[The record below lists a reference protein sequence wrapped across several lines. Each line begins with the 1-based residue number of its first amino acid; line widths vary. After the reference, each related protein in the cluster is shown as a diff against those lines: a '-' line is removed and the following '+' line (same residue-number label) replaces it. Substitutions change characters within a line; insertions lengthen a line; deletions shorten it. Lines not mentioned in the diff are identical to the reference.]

1 MNHRSCLSVACALC
15 LAFVLPACTV
25 GPDYT
30 TPDTPVSTEWS
41 GPDDQLAHAQS
52 GSLSTWWDQFDEPVL
67 TELIERAA
75 SANRDIQ
82 RAVARI
88 DEARALA
95 GVARGARYPQ
105 VDAFAK
111 YDRLQESERTA
122 EAVPSSG
129 SVDNYAFGLDA
140 SWEID
145 VFGRIRR
152 SVEASNAGWDASIE
166 DYRAVSIALFAEV
179 AITYFEVRTLEDR
192 LHVARR
198 NVQIQSDSLDLARA
212 RFEAELVSELDVTQ
226 ARALLAETEST
237 VPALVE
243 AAARATNRLSVLLGD
258 QPGSLESV
266 LAQSSGIPE
275 PPEQLLISTP
285 AEVIRQR
292 PDIRRAERELAAQ
305 TARVGVATAEL
316 YPRFSISGSFG
327 FESESFGSDLFTG
340 DARTFSVG
348 PRVRMPI
355 FNAGRLRNLVDAED
369 ARARQALMA
378 YEQTVLTGL
387 EEATSAIEGLV
398 RERER
403 EVFLRQSVDA
413 ASESAAI
420 SGELYRT
427 GLSDYQRVLE
437 AQRALFTSED
447 ALITSQGRQAANVA
461 ELYRSFG
468 GGWALAD
475 ARLAKWK
482 PLDE

>member
-1 MNHRSCLSVACALC
+1 VNHRSVRSAACGVCLVVA
-15 LAFVLPACTV
+15 LPACTV
-25 GPDYT
+25 GPDYNA
-30 TPDTPVSTEWS
+30 PETPVSTEWS
-41 GPDDQLAHAQS
+41 GPAEQLSHAQS
-52 GSLSTWWDQFDEPVL
+52 GSLSTWWDQFDDPVL
-67 TELIERAA
+67 TELIVRAA
-75 SANRDIQ
+75 SANKDLQ

-95 GVARGARYPQ
+95 GVARGAHYPQ
-105 VDAFAK
+105 VDAFAT
-111 YDRLQESERTA
+111 YDRLRESERTA
-122 EAVPSSG
+122 GAVPSSDA
-129 SVDNYAFGLDA
+129 VDNYAFGLDA

-152 SVEASNAGWDASIE
+152 SVEASRAEWDASIE

-179 AITYFEVRTLEDR
+179 ATTYFEVRTLEER
-192 LHVARR
+192 LGVAQR
-198 NVQIQSDSLDLARA
+198 NVKIQYDSLDIARA
-212 RFEAELVSELDVTQ
+212 RFEAELVSELDVIQ
-226 ARALLAETEST
+226 ARVLLAETEST
-237 VPALVE
+237 VPALIE
-243 AAARATNRLSVLLGD
+243 AAARAKNRLSVLLGD
-258 QPGSLESV
+258 QPGSLNPV

-292 PDIRRAERELAAQ
+292 PDIRRSERELAAQ

-340 DARTFSVG
+340 DARAFSVG
-348 PRVRMPI
+348 PRVRLPI
-355 FNAGRLRNLVDAED
+355 FNSRRLRNLVDAED
-369 ARARQALMA
+369 ARSRQALMA
-378 YEQTVLTGL
+378 YEQAVLTGL

-413 ASESAAI
+413 ASESAAL
-420 SGELYRT
+420 SDELYRA

-437 AQRALFTSED
+437 AQRALFDSED
-447 ALITSQGRQAANVA
+447 ALITSEGRQAANVA

-475 ARLAKWK
+475 QRLAKEESQK
-482 PLDE
+482 